1 MKVND
6 ILKKIND
13 LGLYIEIIDAES
25 GASYG
30 IFKKNDALLVYN
42 NELKNKNIK
51 KINVQYI
58 KDKRI
63 LLLGVKW

>member
-13 LGLYIEIIDAES
+13 PALYIEIISEES

-30 IFKKNDALLVYN
+30 IFKKNDPLLVYGD
-42 NELKNKNIK
+42 KKKKTIK
-51 KINVQYI
+51 SLNVQYI
-58 KDKRI
+58 NNKRI
-63 LLLGVKW
+63 LILYIND

>member
-13 LGLYIEIIDAES
+13 CGLYIEIIDAES

-30 IFKKNDALLVYN
+30 IFKKNDALLVYD
-42 NELKNKNIK
+42 NEKKNKKVK
-51 KINVQYI
+51 KINVQYYQG
-58 KDKRI
+58 KRI
-63 LLLGVKW
+63 LMLGVE

>member
-13 LGLYIEIIDAES
+13 LGLYIEIINIES
-25 GASYG
+25 GASCG
-30 IFKKNDALLVYN
+30 IFKKDDALLVYN

-51 KINVQYI
+51 KVNVQYYQG
-58 KDKRI
+58 KRI
-63 LLLGVKW
+63 LILEVE

>member
-1 MKVND
+1 MKVKD

-13 LGLYIEIIDAES
+13 FGLYIEIIDAES

-51 KINVQYI
+51 KINVQYYQG
-58 KDKRI
+58 KR
-63 LLLGVKW
+63 LLMLGVK

>member
-30 IFKKNDALLVYN
+30 IFKKNDALLVYDN
-42 NELKNKNIK
+42 SKKNKKVK
-51 KINVQYI
+51 KINVQYYQG
-58 KDKRI
+58 KRI
-63 LLLGVKW
+63 LMLGVE

>member
-6 ILKKIND
+6 ILKKITD
-13 LGLYIEIIDAES
+13 CGLYIEIIDVES

-51 KINVQYI
+51 KINVQYYQG
-58 KDKRI
+58 KRI
-63 LLLGVKW
+63 LMLGVE

>member
-13 LGLYIEIIDAES
+13 PALFIEIINKET

-30 IFKKNDALLVYN
+30 IFKKNDPLLVYSDKKKKTIKS
-42 NELKNKNIK
+42 LNI
-51 KINVQYI
+51 QYI
-58 KDKRI
+58 NNKRI
-63 LLLGVKW
+63 LILYIND